1 MARRLGSGREPLASE
16 SGEWEVCR
24 RIAREHGKSFYVAS
38 YFLPAERRRAILAVY
53 AFCRIADDLV
63 DRATDPDTALIA
75 IEAWEAELDRPASP
89 VAIAFAQVRRHFGVP
104 EQAARELLSGVR
116 MDLLPRSYE
125 SWEVLHGY
133 CYAVA
138 GTVGLMV
145 APLLGCR
152 DDVALPAAVDLG
164 VAMQLTNILRDIDE
178 DARHGRL
185 YLPIDEL
192 VSFGVDPES
201 VLAGSPNGAFRDFMA
216 FQIARA
222 RDLYASAAL
231 GLPALDRSGR
241 LTTLA
246 AMRFYSAILK
256 EIEKLDYDVFRG
268 RAHLTT
274 GQKLLALPGV
284 LVGFAQLP
292 RVSA

>member
-1 MARRLGSGREPLASE
+1 MARQLGRTNDQLARS
-16 SGEWEVCR
+16 SSEWEMCR
-24 RIAREHGKSFYVAS
+24 RIAREHGKSFYAAS
-38 YFLPAERRRAILAVY
+38 YCLPAERRRAILAVY

-63 DRATDPDTALIA
+63 DRAIDVDTALLA
-75 IEAWEAELDRPASP
+75 IEAWEGEIDHPASP
-89 VAIAFAQVRRHFGVP
+89 VAIAFARARRRFGVS
-104 EQAARELLSGVR
+104 EQAARGLLAGVR
-116 MDLLPRSYE
+116 MDLLPCRYE
-125 SWEVLHGY
+125 SWAALHHY

-145 APLLGCR
+145 APLLGCQDER
-152 DDVALPAAVDLG
+152 ALPYAVDLG

-178 DARHGRL
+178 DARQGRL
-185 YLPIDEL
+185 YLPVDEL
-192 VSFGVDPES
+192 LSFGIDPES
-201 VLAGSPNGAFRDFMA
+201 VLAGNPNGAFRDFMA

-222 RDLYASAAL
+222 RGLYASAAM

-256 EIEKLDYDVFRG
+256 EIEKLDYDVFG
-268 RAHLTT
+268 VRAHLTT
-274 GQKLLALPGV
+274 GQKLLALPSV